1 MRSKRATRSTVV
13 ILPSF
18 ALSRDQFAPPLLETP
33 MYNCRSL
40 TLAINSFLIG
50 PVGMQLSYSGYI
62 IASS

>member
-1 MRSKRATRSTVV
+1 
-13 ILPSF
+13 
-18 ALSRDQFAPPLLETP
+18 